1 MYSDLEIKNSLIEVG
16 LENLL
21 NEKGLN
27 YHIVEE
33 ANNISIGEKQ
43 LLCIAR
49 AMLRKSKIILMDE
62 ATASIDY
69 KTERLIQE
77 SIMKVLK
84 DSTVITIAH
93 RIKTI
98 IKYDRI
104 LVLSDGMIK
113 EFDTPEN
120 LLKIQ
125 NGLFNELYK
134 ESAI

>member
-1 MYSDLEIKNSLIEVG
+1 
-16 LENLL
+16 
-21 NEKGLN
+21 
-27 YHIVEE
+27 
-33 ANNISIGEKQ
+33 
-43 LLCIAR
+43 
-49 AMLRKSKIILMDE
+49 
-62 ATASIDY
+62 
-69 KTERLIQE
+69 
-77 SIMKVLK
+77 MKVLK

-120 LLKIQ
+120 LLKIK